1 MAMWTSTKR
10 ILKSGFI
17 GFWRN
22 TVVSLASILI
32 MVVTLSVL
40 ATLVFGS
47 AMLNT
52 ALLELKDKVDINVY
66 LLPDTQE
73 EDAFALKDQLDSLP
87 EVASVEYVSR
97 EEALER
103 FRLRHENDQL
113 TLQALDEL
121 GDNPLGATLNIKA
134 GETSQYETIAKFLES
149 DAALGVNQSAIIDTV
164 NFNQNRVAIERL
176 SKIIDSAGTLGF
188 ALATLLIVLSIV
200 ITFNTIRLA
209 IYTAREEISVMR
221 LVGASNT
228 YVRGPFVIE
237 GVLYGLVAA
246 FFTLLIFYPIAY
258 WLGPYTE
265 SFFGNINM
273 LTYYVENFGQ
283 LFLILVGAG
292 MVLGAVSSF
301 LAVRRYLKV

>member
-1 MAMWTSTKR
+1 MWTSTKR